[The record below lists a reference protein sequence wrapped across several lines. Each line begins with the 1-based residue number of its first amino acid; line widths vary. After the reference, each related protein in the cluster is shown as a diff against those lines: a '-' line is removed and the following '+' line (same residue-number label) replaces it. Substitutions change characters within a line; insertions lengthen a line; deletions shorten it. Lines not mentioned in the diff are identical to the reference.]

1 MHLLRITIFVLLLF
15 KIESA
20 LRLLYFSKESSI
32 LTIVD
37 KKYVTV
43 QKPHIPLVSQNK
55 SLKTSFSDILKLLQR
70 FKTINFKASKN
81 LG

>member
-1 MHLLRITIFVLLLF
+1 MHLLCITIFVLLLF

-20 LRLLYFSKESSI
+20 LRLLYFSKVSSI

-43 QKPHIPLVSQNK
+43 QKPHIPLASQNK
-55 SLKTSFSDILKLLQR
+55 SLKTSFSDILKLLQ
-70 FKTINFKASKN
+70 KI
-81 LG
+81 

>member
-1 MHLLRITIFVLLLF
+1 MHLLSINIFVLLLL

-20 LRLLYFSKESSI
+20 LRLLYFSKVSSI

-55 SLKTSFSDILKLLQR
+55 SLKTSFFDILKLLQ
-70 FKTINFKASKN
+70 KI
-81 LG
+81 